1 MILRDLQQYIAH
13 KRVVSLDELARQFAR
28 QPEVISGMLKHW
40 ERKGTIRKL
49 APLSAMTA
57 NQSNQSC
64 ASPCQQCRGCD
75 RGKQV
80 FYQGLQ

>member
-1 MILRDLQQYIAH
+1 MILRDLQQYIAD

-28 QPEVISGMLKHW
+28 QPEVISGMLEHW

-49 APLSAMTA
+49 APLSATNA
-57 NQSNQSC
+57 DKSC